1 MMKAWIQ
8 KLWPKHA
15 KNFWQMILLST
26 SMLFI
31 IRVLFYFVHQVAFKD
46 VGALDWLVGFWFDL
60 ITVCI
65 AFLPYAIIHFLPL
78 PHRSNKVY
86 RIWTFAYFIVANV
99 LLIGLNLIDIEYFKY
114 TGKRSTSDLISMTT
128 TGSDMSQLLGTFISQ
143 FWWLIFLFAVFI
155 FILIWV
161 LRRIQTKEKKM
172 TKADIVPHSTVLLY
186 SLLLIVLI
194 GRGGIGLRPV
204 GIIEA
209 ARYTKPSNTAL
220 VLNTAF
226 TMLKSYGAETLKP
239 ANYFTKEECDALFS
253 PIKTSKPANLLKDK
267 SNVVIII
274 LESFGNEW
282 MAFNNPNLQKTY
294 TPFLDSLAAESMF
307 FENGYAN
314 GKKSI
319 EAVPSIV
326 SSIPSLM
333 NNPYISSSYGNNK
346 IKSLANILT
355 EEGYSSGFYHAATN
369 GSMRFDGFAAQA
381 GYQNYFGRSEY
392 NNDDHFDKTWGI
404 LDEYFN
410 PWSAQQMTK
419 LKAPFFSTLFT
430 ISSHHP
436 YFIPENRKNDVI
448 HGQEPLCASIS
459 YGDYSLRKFFEEAR
473 KQPWYKNTLFVLCA
487 DHTPSTNSPIYSQ
500 RDQLYRIPILFY
512 EPNGLL
518 PKGKR
523 SEIFQQLD
531 ILPTVLDLLNLN
543 KKYYAFGNSIFQ
555 EGEREAIT
563 YLEGIYYYFN
573 SPFML
578 SFSGKEALNMYSL
591 KDRSEMSEN
600 EKKERTPEFKTK
612 INRLKAIIQRYNHDL
627 INNQTSIK

>member
-1 MMKAWIQ
+1 MMKDWIQ
-8 KLWPKHA
+8 KLWPKNA
-15 KNFWQMILLST
+15 QNFWRMLLLST
-26 SMLFI
+26 LGLFLVRI
-31 IRVLFYFVHQVAFKD
+31 LFYYVHQVAFKE
-46 VGALDWLVGFWFDL
+46 VGFLDWMAGLWFDL

-65 AFLPYAIIHFLPL
+65 AYLPFAVLHFLPL
-78 PHRSNKVY
+78 PHRSNRLY
-86 RIWTFAYFIVANV
+86 RIWTLVYFVAVNI
-99 LLIGLNLIDIEYFKY
+99 LLLGLNLIDVEYFKY

-128 TGSDMSQLLGTFISQ
+128 TGNDMSQLIGTFLSQ
-143 FWWLIFLFAVFI
+143 FWWIILLFGVLIFF
-155 FILIWV
+155 LIWLLNRV
-161 LRRIQTKEKKM
+161 LIKEKPMERK
-172 TKADIVPHSTVLLY
+172 DIFPQTIVLIY
-186 SLLLIVLI
+186 SLIIVVLI
-194 GRGGIGLRPV
+194 GRGGVGLRPV

-226 TMLKSYGAETLKP
+226 TMLKSFGAETLQP
-239 ANYFTKEECDALFS
+239 VEFFSEQECNKLFS
-253 PIKTSKPANLLKDK
+253 PIKSTVPAKILKDK

-282 MAFNNPNLQKTY
+282 LAFNNPDLKKTY
-294 TPFLDSLAAESMF
+294 TPFLDSLASESMW

-381 GYQNYFGRSEY
+381 GYQNYFGRFEY
-392 NNDDHFDKTWGI
+392 NNDEHFDKTWGI

-410 PWSAQQMTK
+410 PWSAREMSK
-419 LKAPFFSTLFT
+419 LKAPFFGTLFT

-436 YFIPENRKNDVI
+436 YFIPKDRKKDVI
-448 HGQEPLCASIS
+448 YGPEPLCASIS

-473 KQPWYKNTLFVLCA
+473 KQPWYKNTLFVICA
-487 DHTPSTNSPIYSQ
+487 DHTPSTNSAFYSQ

-531 ILPTVLDLLNLN
+531 ILPTILDLLNLN

-578 SFSGKEALNMYSL
+578 SFSGKEALNMLSL
-591 KDRSEMSEN
+591 ADKKEMSEK
-600 EKKERTPEFKTK
+600 EKKEMTPEFNQK
-612 INRLKAIIQRYNHDL
+612 IKRLKAIIQRYNHDL
-627 INNQTSIK
+627 INNQTSLK